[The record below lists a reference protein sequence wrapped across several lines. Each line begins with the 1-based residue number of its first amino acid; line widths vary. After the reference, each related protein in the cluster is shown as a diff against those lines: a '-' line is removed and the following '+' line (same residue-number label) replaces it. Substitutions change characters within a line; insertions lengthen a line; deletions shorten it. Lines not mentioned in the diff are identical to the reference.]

1 MDVRPHYLQPE
12 PCEFRKVVM
21 TEEEMMIDRVVTWS
35 IPITDDYGFH
45 SWSTSCLKT
54 SRTEV
59 NTKEEDTSDALELY
73 AEEEWPDLE
82 EE

>member
-12 PCEFRKVVM
+12 PCGVRKVVM
-21 TEEEMMIDRVVTWS
+21 TEEEMMIDRVVTWSSWTKDFTESNMVTPLEDGKES

-54 SRTEV
+54 SRTVV
-59 NTKEEDTSDALELY
+59 NTNE
-73 AEEEWPDLE
+73 
-82 EE
+82 